1 MRIAY
6 IAAGA
11 AGTAARHFSAEPMTS
26 GTLALCEKLLN
37 AST

>member
-11 AGTAARHFSAEPMTS
+11 ADMYCGTCLHDN
-26 GTLALCEKLLN
+26 TLAAALLEDGVTT
-37 AST
+37 SR